1 MQPDEEAEE
10 SLQVFSKQF
19 LFSFPYFRVTEDMT
33 ASKLQAQYPLFM
45 LAIKSISCK
54 VFSRQ
59 MRYSEELQHMLAQK
73 LLMDYDNSMDLLL
86 ALITCIAW

>member
-1 MQPDEEAEE
+1 
-10 SLQVFSKQF
+10 
-19 LFSFPYFRVTEDMT
+19 
-33 ASKLQAQYPLFM
+33 M

-59 MRYSEELQHMLAQK
+59 MKYSEELQHMLAQK